1 MVDHQKPC
9 QNQIKHTR
17 QQSLDLSHSDVRSCE
32 SKNPA
37 NPIPHT
43 DRSLYDLRQKNYDD
57 DSRTPVLSSSPESI
71 QLPEIKAPCASFE
84 DKQYSNLR
92 PSPDINT
99 EHAIPP
105 RTKGSR
111 RYVSKGQS
119 KKVKLI
125 SEPLSNF
132 TKDPTSIPNIFIFV
146 TRSTEERLKEIKEG
160 KKPDK
165 IKRPM
170 NAFMLYRKA
179 YQNTAKVLF
188 AKNNHQVISQV
199 CGQSWEIENVPIKAQ
214 FHDWAQIERDNHQK
228 AFPEYKF
235 SPSKPDPSKVS
246 KRRSSA
252 NLNSDESDSENRPW
266 RNTSPK
272 RARKYDQD
280 DFMFFSCDQSNSSFQ
295 SQESN
300 SSFASHE
307 SDSSYLCHGH
317 SSQQLSRERSFNPA
331 IYHDTSKMT
340 NHESKLAD
348 PFPNS
353 VNFKLPSG
361 KYFHHSTQNQYLIPR
376 DQETAF
382 CKMTM
387 LDSTRYCHHNQ
398 SLQQNDI
405 LSPVSQIGLTRT
417 QEQSVHSSLS
427 SINQVS
433 NGVPY
438 LDFQFQQNMNY
449 EHGQESFIKGT
460 YWPLQYNSFEDGM
473 ASILENCELN
483 SEAVE
488 RSNIYALENQGQFDE
503 IADWTMS

>member
-1 MVDHQKPC
+1 MVDHEKPC
-9 QNQIKHTR
+9 ENQMKLSR
-17 QQSLDLSHSDVRSCE
+17 QQSLDLSHSDAQYCE
-32 SKNPA
+32 SKNLADPTSH
-37 NPIPHT
+37 I
-43 DRSLYDLRQKNYDD
+43 DESLYDLKQKSFDE
-57 DSRTPVLSSSPESI
+57 DSRTPVLASSPESI
-71 QLPEIKAPCASFE
+71 HISDIKAPSPRF
-84 DKQYSNLR
+84 DVKQYSNLQ
-92 PSPDINT
+92 PSPDFIPGQ
-99 EHAIPP
+99 AILP

-111 RYVSKGQS
+111 RYISKGQN

-125 SEPLSNF
+125 SEPLSDF
-132 TKDPTSIPNIFIFV
+132 AKDLTSIPNIFNYV
-146 TRSTEERLKEIKEG
+146 TRSTEERLKEVKEG

-199 CGQSWEIENVPIKAQ
+199 CGQSWELENAPIKAQ

-252 NLNSDESDSENRPW
+252 NLNSDESDSEHRSW
-266 RNTSPK
+266 ENTSPK
-272 RARKYDQD
+272 RARKHDHD

-295 SQESN
+295 SQKSN

-317 SSQQLSRERSFNPA
+317 SSQQLSREPSFNPA
-331 IYHDTSKMT
+331 IYHDTSRMT
-340 NHESKLAD
+340 YQETKLGD

-353 VNFKLPSG
+353 VNFKLQSG
-361 KYFHHSTQNQYLIPR
+361 KYFHHSIQNHHLTPR

-387 LDSTRYCHHNQ
+387 LDSSRYCHHNQ
-398 SLQQNDI
+398 SLQQKDI
-405 LSPVSQIGLTRT
+405 LSPLSQIGLTRMH
-417 QEQSVHSSLS
+417 EQSVHSSLS
-427 SINQVS
+427 SMNQIS
-433 NGVPY
+433 NSIPY

-449 EHGQESFIKGT
+449 EHGQENLTKGT
-460 YWPLQYNSFEDGM
+460 YWPLQYNSFEEGM
-473 ASILENCELN
+473 TSILDNSELN
-483 SEAVE
+483 SATVE
-488 RSNIYALENQGQFDE
+488 RNNIYSLENQGQFDG
-503 IADWTMS
+503 INDWAMS